1 MLLLHYPSWTS
12 SRKAKKWLDETGVSY
27 ELRLI
32 HKDNPKA
39 DEVKKW
45 MDISG
50 LELKKFFNVNGKVF
64 KEMNLKEK
72 WDSLTEEELLK
83 ILESDG
89 MIAKRPVLVGDDF
102 VLTGFKQGDWE
113 EKTQL
118 KVENK

>member
-45 MDISG
+45 MTMSG
-50 LELKKFFNVNGKVF
+50 LELKRFFNTNGKLF

-72 WDSLTEEELLK
+72 WDSLSEEELLT

-89 MIAKRPVLVGDDF
+89 MIHKRPVLVGEDF
-102 VLTGFKQGDWE
+102 VLAGFKQAEWE
-113 EKTQL
+113 EKV
-118 KVENK
+118 K